1 VRGVRVAIVLGDGER
16 RSRATGKTYFDFGMW
31 TGWVVL
37 VERIWGSETVLMGE
51 DRGLW
56 CRLRNSEL
64 RSIWVCR
71 ADKSEGRPPNSSG
84 MSWQTDLRWTT
95 RESFDFDSP
104 LARSLPSVDEYRARG
119 DDGKGSVWGP
129 PNAAPSCSRLSRR
142 RLILQLTSLVC
153 WLDERACI
161 NRKQTTV
168 PTSPR
173 TRKST
178 TKCTWGRPPTGGIL
192 GNVVPRLLLLS
203 LSAVNLL
210 AFLYI
215 SVRPSQ
221 STGASDH
228 LSLAL
233 QSAWFIRARP

>member
-1 VRGVRVAIVLGDGER
+1 
-16 RSRATGKTYFDFGMW
+16 MW

-178 TKCTWGRPPTGGIL
+178 TKCTWGRPPTGYSGQ
-192 GNVVPRLLLLS
+192 RCS
-203 LSAVNLL
+203 SAL
-210 AFLYI
+210 AFITISSQLAGVSVYI
-215 SVRPSQ
+215 GATFSVY
-221 STGASDH
+221 GCKSDH

-233 QSAWFIRARP
+233 QCPPCSPGMGDPLQQVRMHPLNLCYCLGPAVR